1 MFTMV
6 VTQAGTI
13 MIVTQPGTIHC
24 LLRLSHL
31 QGQSTVWYDCRTG
44 RDSALLSLIVTQTGQ
59 AIVYHDCHTARD
71 NPHSV

>member
-13 MIVTQPGTIHC
+13 MIVTQPRTIHC

-31 QGQSTVWYDCRTG
+31 QGQSTVWYDYHTG
-44 RDSALLSLIVTQTGQ
+44 K
-59 AIVYHDCHTARD
+59 D
-71 NPHSV
+71 NPPFIMIVAQAGTVHCYH